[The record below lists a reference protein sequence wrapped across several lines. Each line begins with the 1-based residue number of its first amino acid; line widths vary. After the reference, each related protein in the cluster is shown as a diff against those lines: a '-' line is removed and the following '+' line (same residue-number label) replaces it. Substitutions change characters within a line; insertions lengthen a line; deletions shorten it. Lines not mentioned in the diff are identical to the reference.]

1 MSTRVLL
8 ADNHKL
14 FRQTLRTLLEQEP
27 GISVV
32 AEAEDGVSAIQ
43 QVEELHPDMV
53 IMDVVMPCLNG
64 VEATRR
70 ILSAHPEVKV
80 IALSLHEDMRFV
92 EGMLSARAK
101 GYLMKDID
109 SKALLQ
115 AIHTV
120 AEGGTCLCPRL
131 RGSKSRRAEGSK
143 GRRVEEPESPDDLQ
157 RDSLRTKRA
166 S

>member
-14 FRQTLRTLLEQEP
+14 FRQALRALLEQEP

-43 QVEELHPDMV
+43 QVRDLQPDVV

-64 VEATRR
+64 IEATRR

-80 IALSLHEDMRFV
+80 IALSLHEDTRFV
-92 EGMLSARAK
+92 EAMLSARAK
-101 GYLMKDID
+101 GYLMKDMD
-109 SKALLQ
+109 SKALVQ
-115 AIHTV
+115 AIHRV
-120 AEGGTCLCPRL
+120 AEGGTCFCARL
-131 RGSKSRRAEGSK
+131 RGQF
-143 GRRVEEPESPDDLQ
+143 SPPGH
-157 RDSLRTKRA
+157 S